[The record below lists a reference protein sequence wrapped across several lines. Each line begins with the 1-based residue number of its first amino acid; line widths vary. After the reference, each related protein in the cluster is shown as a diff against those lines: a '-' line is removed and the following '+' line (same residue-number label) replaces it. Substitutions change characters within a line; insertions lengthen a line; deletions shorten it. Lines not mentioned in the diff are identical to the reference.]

1 MPAIARRHVVE
12 PDAARQPKEETARS
26 QIQIAEEAS
35 QATPSPARALQAR
48 LEQDLLGQAEPAAV
62 EGRWPLYLALPF
74 WGGVSALLWAAIIGS
89 AWLVL
94 RHI

>member
-1 MPAIARRHVVE
+1 MPAPAVRHASE
-12 PDAARQPKEETARS
+12 SDAAPQPREEGARS
-26 QIQIAEEAS
+26 QPQVAEEAS
-35 QATPSPARALQAR
+35 TATPSPARALQAR
-48 LEQDLLGQAEPAAV
+48 LERDLLSQADEIAV

-74 WGGVSALLWAAIIGS
+74 WGGVSALMWAAIIGC